1 MGSRRKPFYTD
12 IMVPMLALAA
22 LLHLVWGGAVHYP
35 MMQANVQMNGVLQ
48 MQNMMQQQMMQQQM
62 MQQHHEQQGQNNGN
76 WWNLQSDEDREAYLK
91 WCEERK
97 IQMQEQEESQRLLRQ
112 ITEQAEEK
120 KREMARE
127 KMMKEARAKRE
138 SMVAQWRMWQ
148 NQIKQAEEYT
158 GNMDKYQ
165 TMKTKYMFSLTMD
178 YLKFCR
184 CSDYT
189 APLQRYL
196 SYDGMT
202 YEPGMSEAYTL
213 DELEGIDITNEEAV
227 AQRMATLSDEDD
239 IKLFFHGIITTTC
252 ESVKA
257 YVKQLQTWESQYN
270 FMGH

>member
-22 LLHLVWGGAVHYP
+22 LLPLVWGGAVHYP

-91 WCEERK
+91 WCEE
-97 IQMQEQEESQRLLRQ
+97 SQRLLRQ
-112 ITEQAEEK
+112 IPEQAEEK

-213 DELEGIDITNEEAV
+213 DELEGIE
-227 AQRMATLSDEDD
+227 
-239 IKLFFHGIITTTC
+239 LFFHGIITTTC

-270 FMGH
+270 

>member
-1 MGSRRKPFYTD
+1 
-12 IMVPMLALAA
+12 MLALAA
-22 LLHLVWGGAVHYP
+22 LLPLVWGGAVHMP
-35 MMQANVQMNGVLQ
+35 MMQQGTYGVQMNGYMQ
-48 MQNMMQQQMMQQQM
+48 MGNQMMQGHGMQQM
-62 MQQHHEQQGQNNGN
+62 GHEQQGQNNGN

-112 ITEQAEEK
+112 ITQQAEEK

-127 KMMKEARAKRE
+127 AMMKEAKAKRE

-148 NQIKQAEEYT
+148 NQIKQSEEYT

-165 TMKTKYMFSLTMD
+165 AMKVKYMFTLTMD

-196 SYDGMT
+196 MHDGVT

-227 AQRMATLSDEDD
+227 AQRMATLSDEDG
-239 IKLFFHGIITTTC
+239 IKLFFHGLIFSTC
-252 ESVKA
+252 ESVRA
-257 YVKQLQTWESQYN
+257 YVKQLQTWEAQYN

>member
-1 MGSRRKPFYTD
+1 
-12 IMVPMLALAA
+12 MLALAA
-22 LLHLVWGGAVHYP
+22 LLPLVWGGAVHMP
-35 MMQANVQMNGVLQ
+35 MMQQGTYGVQMNGYMQ
-48 MQNMMQQQMMQQQM
+48 MGNQMMQGHGMQQM
-62 MQQHHEQQGQNNGN
+62 GHEQQGQNNGN

-138 SMVAQWRMWQ
+138 SMVARMWQ

-227 AQRMATLSDEDD
+227 AQRMATLSDEDG

>member
-1 MGSRRKPFYTD
+1 
-12 IMVPMLALAA
+12 MLALAA
-22 LLHLVWGGAVHYP
+22 LLPLVWGGAVHYP
-35 MMQANVQMNGVLQ
+35 MMQANVLMNGYLQ
-48 MQNMMQQQMMQQQM
+48 MPNNMMQQQM

-227 AQRMATLSDEDD
+227 AQRMATLSDEDG